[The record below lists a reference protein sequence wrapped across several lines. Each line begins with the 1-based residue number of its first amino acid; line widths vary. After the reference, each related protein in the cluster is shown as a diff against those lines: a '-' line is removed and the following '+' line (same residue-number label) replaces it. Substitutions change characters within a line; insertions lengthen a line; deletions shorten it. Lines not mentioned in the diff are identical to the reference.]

1 MSLARAKERRRDA
14 RAKRGECIRE
24 VYSSI
29 KKKEAREGKEEAREV
44 RGEWVGRGGEV
55 GCARARER
63 ERASGGGGRERRRR
77 RWMRHKGHSGLW
89 AQPLPE
95 AHNYDNSPWS

>member
-1 MSLARAKERRRDA
+1 MQKSGEETRARSAA
-14 RAKRGECIRE
+14 SVRE